1 MKNVTIRDVADRAGV
16 SHQTVSRVINNQP
29 HVAEETRQNV
39 LAIVEELG
47 YIPNASA
54 RSLALN
60 KTHILGLIVPDFN
73 EPVYTDAL
81 IGAEMEAKRRG
92 YFFMLGITK
101 SDETKESEYF
111 RLLTEQRVEGIL
123 FMYPGQEVEY
133 DHYYLDFLINQ
144 QLPLVSIAYQS
155 RQKCLTVVNIDN
167 QYGGHLATRH
177 LINKGHRHIGL
188 ITGLSLWQPARRRTE
203 GYRQALEEAGIAFD
217 SALIEGGDWKFNGGE
232 CAAQKLLERS
242 PHVTAIFAQNDYM
255 AIGAIRAIRACGR
268 RVPED
273 VAVLGYD
280 DVPVAAY
287 YDPPLST
294 ISQPMQ
300 EVGQTAAQLL
310 IDLIGDPHAEPRE
323 ILLKPTLVLRESTGD

>member
-1 MKNVTIRDVADRAGV
+1 MKSVTIRDVADRAGV
-16 SHQTVSRVINNQP
+16 SYQTVSRVINNQP
-29 HVAEETRQNV
+29 NVAEDTRQNV
-39 LAIVEELG
+39 LAVVEELG

-60 KTHILGLIVPDFN
+60 KTHILGLIVPDFT
-73 EPVYTDAL
+73 EHVYADAL

-123 FMYPGQEVEY
+123 FMYPGQEVDY
-133 DHYYLDFLINQ
+133 DHHYLDFLIDQ

-155 RQKCLTVVNIDN
+155 RQKRLTVVNIDN
-167 QYGGHLATRH
+167 HYGGYLATQY
-177 LINKGHRHIGL
+177 LIDKGHHHIGL
-188 ITGLSLWQPARRRTE
+188 ITGLSVWQPARRRTE
-203 GYRQALEEAGIAFD
+203 GYRQALEDAGIAFD
-217 SALIEGGDWKFNGGE
+217 EKLIEVGNWRFDGGE
-232 CAAQKLLERS
+232 AAAQKLLERA
-242 PHVTAIFAQNDYM
+242 PHITAIFAQNDFL

-273 VAVLGYD
+273 VAVIGYD

-287 YDPPLST
+287 YSPPLST
-294 ISQPMQ
+294 IRQPMQ
-300 EVGQTAAQLL
+300 EVGQLAAQQL

-323 ILLKPTLVLRESTGD
+323 ILLKPTLVPRESTGD